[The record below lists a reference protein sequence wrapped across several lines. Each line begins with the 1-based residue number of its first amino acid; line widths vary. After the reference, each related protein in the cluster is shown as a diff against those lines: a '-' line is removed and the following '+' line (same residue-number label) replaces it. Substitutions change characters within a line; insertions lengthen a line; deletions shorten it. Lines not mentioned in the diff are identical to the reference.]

1 MISKNEK
8 IARESSYEKNES
20 FKKEGHELH
29 MIRIVLHKICV
40 EAAGDK
46 WSRRHKCP
54 VKLFDKKTEELIS
67 SAVDLSNWAT
77 IENYDPLEG
86 FDF

>member
-1 MISKNEK
+1 MNKNER
-8 IARESSYEKNES
+8 IARESSYQKNES

-29 MIRIVLHKICV
+29 MIRIAIHKLCV
-40 EAAGDK
+40 EATEEWKKGY
-46 WSRRHKCP
+46 KCP
-54 VKLFDKKTEELIS
+54 IKLFNEELEGLIS
-67 SAVDLSNWAT
+67 NAVDLANWAT